1 MARFWNNHP
10 SGNLKIETLES
21 QIIKICGS
29 NKTKG
34 SKQIVKFFLFVVDD
48 ISHLSIVKFS
58 KMEKCSNTLATERE
72 STYPRTRVWFINERI
87 YQQQKEGI

>member
-34 SKQIVKFFLFVVDD
+34 SKQSQI
-48 ISHLSIVKFS
+48 LSF
-58 KMEKCSNTLATERE
+58 CC
-72 STYPRTRVWFINERI
+72 
-87 YQQQKEGI
+87 